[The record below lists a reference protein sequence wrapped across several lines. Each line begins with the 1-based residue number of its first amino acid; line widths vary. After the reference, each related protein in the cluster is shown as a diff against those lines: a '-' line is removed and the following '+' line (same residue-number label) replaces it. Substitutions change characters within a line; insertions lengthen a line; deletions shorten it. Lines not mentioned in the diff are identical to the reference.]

1 MYEHEFSDDASQ
13 PEAQLTLQKPKHL
26 ISLASS
32 GVLVAVEISVWSAT
46 KQDKVIS
53 DEVTTAKRADKSA
66 GRYTKNLLADHPK
79 HKALMNYRQ
88 TIYNWMKRRTY
99 EWNSAQYYLPT
110 PDVPPFMQE
119 YRNHETGF
127 NKALD
132 DFIVGYDSI
141 VSDMAFKQGD
151 MFNRN
156 DYPSAQ
162 QVRNKCSLNLYV
174 NDVPMN
180 DFRVAIANE
189 ISDDLFNTY
198 SRQTERIIDS
208 IATQQAERFIEV
220 MTSISHCCG
229 HDTVGVD
236 DNGED
241 KLKRRKIYD
250 TTLIKAREMCES
262 FKTFNLTN
270 DTELE
275 MARAKLEKT
284 LRDVN
289 AQDLRESDAV
299 RHEVKTNIDDI
310 LDKFGAFKSF
320 NQD

>member
-132 DFIVGYDSI
+132 DFIVSYDSI

-236 DNGED
+236 GNGED

-275 MARAKLEKT
+275 MARAKLERT

-299 RHEVKTNIDDI
+299 RHEVKTNIDNI